1 MVKRLLIVIMC
12 LGLLGCAGVGLQ
24 FSHDSA
30 TILQSSAISTVG
42 YLIVKNNPTYR
53 APMME
58 WYKTFQGASTLIT
71 VQTMFKEGLDKLAS
85 SVSKDPYL
93 TMQIQ
98 NAMTLLEIN
107 VDGPQVEVDIEKY
120 QGYVNAFMM
129 GVLASPCLL
138 YTSPSPRDRQ
148 RSRMPSSA

>member
-1 MVKRLLIVIMC
+1 MKKLLIAIMC
-12 LGLLGCAGVGLQ
+12 LGLLGCGTVGLQ
-24 FSHDSA
+24 FSDDSS
-30 TILQSSAISTVG
+30 TILQASAISTVG
-42 YLIVKNNPTYR
+42 YLVVKNNPEFR
-53 APMME
+53 PKMME

-107 VDGPQVEVDIEKY
+107 VEGPQVEVDIEKY
-120 QGYVNAFMM
+120 QEYVRSFMM
-129 GVLASPCLL
+129 GVTAVPYNL
-138 YTSPSPRDRQ
+138 
-148 RSRMPSSA
+148 